1 MQRDFTT
8 RRRTILGFVTFLL
21 LADVGLA
28 AYSWELATAPHA
40 SSAQFERIGLQ
51 LKMLQADITR
61 AQKIKNDMPNIQ
73 KDCEQFE
80 KSLLAASSASSSLSS
95 ELGNVA
101 KKSGV
106 RLEEFSFKPTAIPE
120 RGMTEVAIDST
131 ITGDYKS
138 VIQFLNGLQRSNN
151 NYIVESLTLATN
163 NSNQGPV
170 NVIKVGLHLKTYLR
184 ATA

>member
-8 RRRTILGFVTFLL
+8 RRRVILGFVTILV

-28 AYSWELATAPHA
+28 VYSGDLATSPR
-40 SSAQFERIGLQ
+40 STQKDSDRLVLQ
-51 LKMLQADITR
+51 LKISQAEIAR

-73 KDCEQFE
+73 KDCEKFE
-80 KSLLAASSASSSLSS
+80 KSLLAASSGSSSLSF
-95 ELGNVA
+95 ELNNVA

-106 RLEEFSFKPTAIPE
+106 RLEDLNFKPTAVPE
-120 RGMTEVAIDST
+120 RAMTEVAIDST

-151 NYIVESLTLATN
+151 NYIVEALTLAN
-163 NSNQGPV
+163 DNSNQGPA